1 MWSPMSDNVKPL
13 RIAFFLGEFPI
24 LSETFVIRQVAG
36 LVNAGHD
43 VTIIAGKWGD
53 RACAHETYR
62 AHRLEQYVR
71 PLRNCHD
78 SRLDKLLCVGS
89 FFLASLISPHNWRR
103 LSVAIGAA
111 RKGSIPSLLDIAA
124 TGSRP
129 IAEQYLGAY
138 DAIIAHFGPVG
149 VRAMHLQQAGL
160 LDGPLAVVFHG
171 ADMSDRSTLAKHR
184 DSYRELFVHAE
195 RLLPVSELWRRRL
208 IEWGAS
214 PEKVEVVRMGVNL
227 DRLAMRDPNRAF
239 HTPLRVLSVARLT
252 EKKGLRFAIE
262 GILAAKRAI
271 RFEIIGSGP
280 AEAELRALS
289 KVNPVNKE
297 IVFLGSRSQQDV
309 FSAMDSTD
317 VLLLPSVTAVGGDME
332 GIPVILMEAMAKGV
346 LVIASK
352 HSGIPE
358 LIDHRMTGLLVP
370 ERDSKTIAEVLDS
383 LGKGGP
389 DIKPILISARDVVAR
404 EFDSGKLDARI
415 CQICEEMANGA
426 NGKELAGNTSVT
438 TSMHDLAT
446 FESCHVPTSMAER
459 NDG

>member
-1 MWSPMSDNVKPL
+1 
-13 RIAFFLGEFPI
+13 
-24 LSETFVIRQVAG
+24 
-36 LVNAGHD
+36 
-43 VTIIAGKWGD
+43 
-53 RACAHETYR
+53 
-62 AHRLEQYVR
+62 
-71 PLRNCHD
+71 
-78 SRLDKLLCVGS
+78 
-89 FFLASLISPHNWRR
+89 
-103 LSVAIGAA
+103 
-111 RKGSIPSLLDIAA
+111 
-124 TGSRP
+124 
-129 IAEQYLGAY
+129 
-138 DAIIAHFGPVG
+138 
-149 VRAMHLQQAGL
+149 MHLQQAGL

-171 ADMSDRSTLAKHR
+171 TDMSDRSTLAKHR

-208 IEWGAS
+208 IEWGAP

-227 DRLAMRDPNRAF
+227 DRLAMRDPDRAF

-262 GILAAKRAI
+262 GVLAAKRAI

-346 LVIASK
+346 LVIASE

-358 LIDHRMTGLLVP
+358 LITHRESGLLVP
-370 ERDSKTIAEVLDS
+370 ERDSRAIAELLDS
-383 LGKGGP
+383 LSTVAP
-389 DIKPILISARDVVAR
+389 AINSILLNARDVVAR
-404 EFDSGKLDARI
+404 EFDSRKLDERLSQLCATMAHGAQGTGQARDTP
-415 CQICEEMANGA
+415 G
-426 NGKELAGNTSVT
+426 GGSV
-438 TSMHDLAT
+438 H
-446 FESCHVPTSMAER
+446 
-459 NDG
+459 